1 MGTKDGVVKRVAGD
15 YPAKDEFEL
24 ISLKDGDELVGAAA
38 AENAAECF
46 FVCSDSQMLRFD
58 AAVLRAQGRAA
69 SGVAGI
75 NLSPGSRVVFFGA
88 GAAGEELVVVTAA
101 NSAQSL
107 PGTDAGSVKVSKL
120 SEFPAKGRATGGVR
134 SHKFLR
140 NEDQLYFASVV
151 AANPVALAVDGK
163 PIELPEP
170 SKRDASGSSI
180 GSVIASVGAR

>member
-1 MGTKDGVVKRVAGD
+1 
-15 YPAKDEFEL
+15 
-24 ISLKDGDELVGAAA
+24 
-38 AENAAECF
+38 
-46 FVCSDSQMLRFD
+46 
-58 AAVLRAQGRAA
+58 
-69 SGVAGI
+69 VAGI

-88 GAAGEELVVVTAA
+88 GDAGEELVVVTAA

-107 PGTDAGSVKVSKL
+107 PGTDAGSVKVSNL
-120 SEFPAKGRATGGVR
+120 SEFPSKGRATGGVR

-151 AANPVALAVDGK
+151 TASPVALAVDGK